1 MLLVTT
7 DQLLAITVASK
18 DNKYLARLKKSVV
31 GKGFNFKVLRAPTFN
46 GKEDK
51 LIYQREFVAK
61 YKDDETKIILFTDND
76 VMYLGQAQ
84 EVLEKFKRLSNCKIL
99 FGAEIY
105 WYIIGPER

>member
-18 DNKYLARLKKSVV
+18 DNKYLARLNNSVV
-31 GKGFNFKVLRAPTFN
+31 GKGFNLKVLRAPTFTKN
-46 GKEDK
+46 ADK

-105 WYIIGPER
+105 WYHIGPER